1 MEEVIDRTVP
11 NSPEELAIHFLMRHA
26 ACRLALT
33 EQAGEEALQQALQHA
48 CSGRSLPAP
57 AAAGEPAPSVAAAP
71 NEVTKD
77 DSCAARF
84 SRAYAAAR
92 HRSLSAGTS
101 RGTRSAA

>member
-1 MEEVIDRTVP
+1 M
-11 NSPEELAIHFLMRHA
+11 
-26 ACRLALT
+26 ALT
-33 EQAGEEALQQALQHA
+33 EQAGEEALLQALQDA
-48 CSGRSLPAP
+48 RPGQPQP
-57 AAAGEPAPSVAAAP
+57 TPVGEPAPSGVAAAA
-71 NEVTKD
+71 EVTKD